1 MLVRVDREA
10 DALYLELT
18 SAVIEESEEISDGV
32 ILDYDKAGNLFSV
45 AIRHHALLVVVQHVR
60 IDNL

>member
-32 ILDYDKAGNLFSV
+32 ILDYDKAGNL
-45 AIRHHALLVVVQHVR
+45 
-60 IDNL
+60 